1 MRVELFYDCLSPFS
15 YLAFKVLRR
24 YKPVWGFDLQ
34 LRPTLLGGVMVC
46 LNNSCFLDNHIIYS
60 ICDPFVS
67 HLMLLLLAFLLR
79 HFLIYL

>member
-1 MRVELFYDCLSPFS
+1 MNGWMDVRSQIRSNIKMRVELFYDCLSPFS

-46 LNNSCFLDNHIIYS
+46 LNTAYKTFIYKY
-60 ICDPFVS
+60 
-67 HLMLLLLAFLLR
+67 
-79 HFLIYL
+79 IYFNL

>member
-1 MRVELFYDCLSPFS
+1 MRIELFYDCLSPFS

-34 LRPTLLGGVMVC
+34 LRPTLLAGVMVC
-46 LNNSCFLDNHIIYS
+46 LNNGLYFQSVIPSNELKM
-60 ICDPFVS
+60 
-67 HLMLLLLAFLLR
+67 HLILLLLAAFLLR